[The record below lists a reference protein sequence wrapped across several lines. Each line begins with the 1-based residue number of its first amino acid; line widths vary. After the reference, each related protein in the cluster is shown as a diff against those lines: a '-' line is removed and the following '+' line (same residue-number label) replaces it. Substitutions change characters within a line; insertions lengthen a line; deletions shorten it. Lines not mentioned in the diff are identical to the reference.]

1 MYTCCVLSILYD
13 VCVLS
18 IYICR
23 SLIFRILWNRP
34 HKIQEMAFQWLQI
47 KISRAFGVRIVH
59 PCSGYP
65 SFQIPG
71 YVPASGW
78 ELNPQSRVP
87 AGSEVAGWIPN
98 RRPALEL
105 HFLQL
110 VPRLSLKMYIYPTL
124 EFSTPYFNFH
134 LTDNEC
140 TCQLLLWAEVLQSWT
155 KLLGH

>member
-1 MYTCCVLSILYD
+1 MLCFEYFIWRLCFEYLYMPFSNLQNSVKSSPQNTGNGISVTPD
-13 VCVLS
+13 KNFS
-18 IYICR
+18 RIRR
-23 SLIFRILWNRP
+23 SHRP
-34 HKIQEMAFQWLQI
+34 PMQWLPLL
-47 KISRAFGVRIVH
+47 SNSWLR
-59 PCSGYP
+59 PCLRLGIEP
-65 SFQIPG
+65 T
-71 YVPASGW
+71 
-78 ELNPQSRVP
+78 
-87 AGSEVAGWIPN
+87 VAGWIPN